1 MKRFIYLTL
10 VLMIILISLG
20 CAATVPETTQNPAAG
35 SQGLVTTV
43 GNRPF
48 VGDSSRGTLDLN
60 GWNPAG
66 GR

>member
-10 VLMIILISLG
+10 VLMIILISLS
-20 CAATVPETTQNPAAG
+20 CASVPETTQNPTAESG
-35 SQGLVTTV
+35 SLVTTV

-48 VGDSSRGTLDLN
+48 VGQSSAGTLDGS
-60 GWNPAG
+60 GWNPRG

>member
-10 VLMIILISLG
+10 VLMIILMSLG
-20 CAATVPETTQNPAAG
+20 CASVPETTQNPAAG
-35 SQGLVTTV
+35 SQGLVSTV

-48 VGDSSRGTLDLN
+48 VGDSSAGTLDLD